1 MRHKQALLAGLMAI
15 LLLAGCGPSQSLPEM
30 PAQPPPI
37 PQRIVSLNPC
47 VDAILLQVAD
57 PAQIAAISHYS
68 HDPRA
73 TSVPLAVAMRFRAI
87 DASAEEILAL
97 RPDLVIAGPHAA
109 LPTIQ
114 ALQRLRIP
122 LVKTTVP
129 DSVASSA
136 AQIREIAAATGHGPR
151 GEALIT
157 RIEAALAGAEAKG
170 GAPIP
175 ALIWNGGGLVPGTG
189 TLADE
194 MLTRAGFS
202 NASADYGLEKWD
214 ILPLEPLLV
223 HPPAILFAANGRA
236 ERDRVLSH
244 PVLRRAAKDMMI
256 TEFAPRLLF
265 CGGPTIIDAMANLAA
280 VRRRLGPS

>member
-1 MRHKQALLAGLMAI
+1 MMVKRLAGS
-15 LLLAGCGPSQSLPEM
+15 LLLAAWLLTGCSKSGVPAAPISIPER
-30 PAQPPPI
+30 
-37 PQRIVSLNPC
+37 PQRIVSINPC

-73 TSVPLAVAMRFRAI
+73 TSVPLTEALRYRAI
-87 DASAEEILAL
+87 GDSAEEILAL

-109 LPTIQ
+109 PSTLY
-114 ALQRLRIP
+114 ALERLGIP
-122 LVKTTVP
+122 LLKTSVP
-129 DSVASSA
+129 DSVASSE
-136 AQIREIAAATGHGPR
+136 AQIAAIAAGVGHKQR

-157 RIEAALAGAEAKG
+157 RIEAALARAQAKG

-265 CGGPTIIDAMANLAA
+265 CGGPTIIDAMANLSA